1 MAPRARAQWGV
12 ASFDETG
19 NHGVAF
25 VLDLTE
31 RKRAEE
37 TLREQANL
45 ICSV

>member
-1 MAPRARAQWGV
+1 
-12 ASFDETG
+12 
-19 NHGVAF
+19 

-45 ICSV
+45 LSLTHDADFSAIA